1 MASSVTLRALWR
13 TARSPAV
20 TFSSAPFSRARAVP
34 RSIRRY
40 TSTDAAVAV
49 QTEEKPPARFDSVSN
64 LNNYILR
71 SISQN
76 LKFKEMT
83 EVQQRILPFLLA
95 DETKGTS
102 ALVQAKT
109 GTGKTVAFMIPVI
122 QCVYDILSER
132 EDVERR
138 IRKPVA
144 LVVSPTR
151 ELAYQISDEAKKLCS
166 IIPLAE
172 RPVIKTVVGGVSR
185 RMEEQKVFR
194 KGGVDILVATPGR
207 LLDYLKEDPQR
218 FRNVQIKVYDEADRL
233 LDQGFA
239 REISEIRSR
248 LERVTKIQQM
258 LMFSATVGRAV
269 VGIAEQELGKN
280 YKFVR
285 TTSKD
290 DVPTH
295 LSVPQ
300 SLVLVD
306 KLSDHFEPLVAML
319 RRQLDEALTGPPFK
333 AVVFL
338 RTGKEVDHY
347 HFLLHHLL
355 RNYDIPIIPIS
366 SRLSQAARSRNLEK
380 FKSATTSVL
389 VASDVVA
396 RGVDVKNITHVF
408 QVGRAMGTD
417 QYIHRVGRT
426 GRAGKS
432 GQGILILSKK
442 ESDFYK
448 SLRSM
453 QIKFNDEY
461 TYNSD
466 PALTAEISEVARK
479 ELERWQKQR
488 REDELRVLEEKYD
501 AHRRGKFLR
510 KPTEIF
516 SKEIDVVS
524 TVISQ
529 FGFYRSVISKRDLSS
544 RDILRD
550 IVAGIGHLGLD
561 PNEKPPIDRQTSVL
575 LKTKLAL
582 TANEVREFFVEQK
595 AIRKEKWSQNRRIE

>member
-1 MASSVTLRALWR
+1 MISSVTLRALLR
-13 TARSPAV
+13 TARSPAA
-20 TFSSAPFSRARAVP
+20 SSTQFSRARAVP
-34 RSIRRY
+34 QIIRRY
-40 TSTDAAVAV
+40 ASMDAAVAPV
-49 QTEEKPPARFDSVSN
+49 QIEEKPPARFDGVSN

-71 SISQN
+71 SIIKN

-95 DETKGTS
+95 DETKGNS

-122 QCVYDILSER
+122 QGVYDILSEC
-132 EDVERR
+132 EDAERR

-144 LVVSPTR
+144 LVISPTR

-166 IIPLAE
+166 IIPSSE

-194 KGGVDILVATPGR
+194 SGGVDILVATPGR
-207 LLDYLKEDPQR
+207 LLDYLKEDPKR
-218 FRNVQIKVYDEADRL
+218 FGNVQIKVYDEADRL

-248 LERVTKIQQM
+248 LERVTKIKQM
-258 LMFSATVGRAV
+258 LMFSATVGQGV

-280 YKFVR
+280 YKFIR

-306 KLSDHFEPLVAML
+306 KLSDHFEPLVSLL
-319 RRQLDEALTGPPFK
+319 RRQLDEASIDQPFK

-347 HFLLHHLL
+347 HFLLYHLL

-380 FKSATTSVL
+380 FKSSATSVL

-408 QVGRAMGTD
+408 QVGRAMGTE

-448 SLRSM
+448 SLKSM
-453 QIKFNDEY
+453 QINFNDEY
-461 TYNSD
+461 TYISD
-466 PALTAEISEVARK
+466 PELTGEISEVARK
-479 ELERWQKQR
+479 ELDLWQKRR
-488 REDELRVLEEKYD
+488 REDELSLLEQKYD
-501 AHRRGKFLR
+501 AHKRGKMLR

-516 SKEIDVVS
+516 SKDIDVVS

-529 FGFYRSVISKRDLSS
+529 FGFYRGVISKRHLSS

-561 PNEKPPIDRQTSVL
+561 PNEKPAIDRQTSAI
-575 LKTKLAL
+575 LKNKLAL
-582 TANEVREFFVEQK
+582 SDKDVREFFVERM
-595 AIRKEKWSQNRRIE
+595 AIRKDKWAQNKRLE